1 MQVIVDSL
9 LTSYL
14 SFGGSKDTKTGACV
28 LLLHGW
34 ADSSAGWQ
42 QFASDL
48 SSPERQVVVVDLPGF
63 GGTQAP
69 GSDWGLDE
77 YAAFIASFIAKLR
90 LTPTS
95 VVGHSNGGAIAIR
108 GLAGGQFSTKRLI
121 LLASAGVRGQQRGRN
136 AVLRSVAKAGK
147 ALGRPL
153 PAGMRSGLHRRLYA
167 AAGSDMLVAEHMSG
181 SFKRVVGDDVQA
193 DAAKL
198 DLPVLLIYGE
208 DDQATPVA
216 FGRMLHRAIPGSR
229 LEVVER
235 AGHFLHQDQPQRLKR
250 AIEDFLA

>member
-14 SFGGSKDTKTGACV
+14 SFGGSKDTKTGECV

-34 ADSSAGWQ
+34 ADSSAGWR

-48 SSPERQVVVVDLPGF
+48 SGSDRRVVVVDLPGF

-77 YAAFIASFIAKLR
+77 YAAFIAAFVAKLR

-95 VVGHSNGGAIAIR
+95 IIGHSNGGAIAIR
-108 GLAGGQFSTKRLI
+108 GLARGLFPAGRLV

-136 AVLRSVAKAGK
+136 ALLRGVAKAGK
-147 ALGRPL
+147 ALSRPL
-153 PAGMRSGLHRRLYA
+153 PADMRSGLRRRLYA

-193 DAAKL
+193 DAARL
-198 DLPVLLIYGE
+198 DLPVLLVYGS

-216 FGRMLHRAIPGSR
+216 FGRLLHQAIRGSR
-229 LEVVER
+229 LEVISS
-235 AGHFLHQDQPQRLKR
+235 GHFMHQDQPRRLR
-250 AIEDFLA
+250 SIIEDFLG

>member
-14 SFGGSKDTKTGACV
+14 SFGGSKDVKVDRECV

-34 ADSSAGWQ
+34 ADSSAGWR

-48 SSPERQVVVVDLPGF
+48 SSPERRVVVVDLPGF

-69 GSDWGLDE
+69 GSDWGLDD
-77 YAAFIASFIAKLR
+77 YATFVASFIAKLR

-95 VVGHSNGGAIAIR
+95 VIGHSNGGAIAIR
-108 GLAGGQFSTKRLI
+108 GLAGNLFSTGRLI

-147 ALGRPL
+147 VLSRPL
-153 PAGMRSGLHRRLYA
+153 PANVRHGLRRRLYDT
-167 AAGSDMLVAEHMSG
+167 AGSDMLVAEHMSG
-181 SFKRVVGDDVQA
+181 SFKRVVDDDVQA
-193 DAAKL
+193 DAAML
-198 DLPVLLIYGE
+198 DLPVLLVYGD

-216 FGRMLHRAIPGSR
+216 FGRMLHQAIRGSR
-229 LEVVER
+229 LEVIS
-235 AGHFLHQDQPQRLKR
+235 AGHFLHQDQPRQLKKI
-250 AIEDFLA
+250 IEDFLA